1 MLRHT
6 TILWTLISLPLLSLI
21 FRSEYFSESKSAVL
35 SMSATVGGREWCV
48 CFWCEERGKSENSR
62 SESSVGEENAW
73 TPLCHSRVQTA
84 AMTVEVKCEVH
95 VATTNGLSADDV
107 FVYR

>member
-1 MLRHT
+1 
-6 TILWTLISLPLLSLI
+6 
-21 FRSEYFSESKSAVL
+21 
-35 SMSATVGGREWCV
+35 
-48 CFWCEERGKSENSR
+48 
-62 SESSVGEENAW
+62 VGEENAW